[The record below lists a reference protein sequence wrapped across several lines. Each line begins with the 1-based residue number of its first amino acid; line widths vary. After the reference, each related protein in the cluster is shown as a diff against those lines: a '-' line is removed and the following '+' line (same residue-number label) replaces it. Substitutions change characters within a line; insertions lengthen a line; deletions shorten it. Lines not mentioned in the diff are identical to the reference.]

1 MRKISY
7 IIILLLFANVVFARS
22 DLTIDINS
30 TENKKITVIFE
41 KVKLI
46 NNIDDSGLT
55 NDIWKK
61 IESNLDTTDLFEIK
75 KSRKSIYDDY
85 DKIINLPES
94 DLVNYVMSIYSKK
107 DKDGKEISDIDAVLT
122 GYAFLNKEN
131 FLELKIRLWD
141 ILDQRDI
148 LNKSFTLN
156 VSNWKRIADIISD
169 SIYELL
175 TGEIS
180 GHFDTKI
187 LFVSESGQVKNR
199 KKKIAMMDFDGSNL
213 TYLTTGENLVL
224 TPAFSK
230 HNKDE
235 VVYLEYRD
243 KKPHI
248 YRKNLATGKLSSIG
262 SSLEMTYA
270 PSFNPNGSN
279 EILFSATKN
288 GISNIYKLDFNTGL
302 MKQLT
307 FDNEITTVPS
317 WSPDGEKIVFV
328 SDKTGIRK
336 LYVMNKDGT
345 GIERISKGRGV
356 YDKPSWSPDGKLISF
371 VKLQGGEF
379 YIGLMT
385 PDGENERLIMNAYL
399 VEGIKWSPNG
409 RYLIYSK
416 QKGPFGK
423 DSIPGIYTIDI
434 LTGVE
439 YKLNTPE
446 NQGASDPDW
455 VKK

>member
-1 MRKISY
+1 MKKIFFV
-7 IIILLLFANVVFARS
+7 ILFLILGNVAFAKN

-30 TENKKITVIFE
+30 TENKKIVVIFE
-41 KVKLI
+41 KIKLI
-46 NNIDDSGLT
+46 NDIDDSGLIK
-55 NDIWKK
+55 DILKH
-61 IESNLDTTDLFEIK
+61 IENNLDTTGLFEIK
-75 KSRKSIYDDY
+75 KTRKSLYDDY
-85 DKIINLPES
+85 NKVITLSES
-94 DLVNYVMSIYSKK
+94 DLVNYVMSQYSKE
-107 DKDGKEISDIDAVLT
+107 DNIDAVVS
-122 GYAFLNKEN
+122 GYAYLNKEN
-131 FLELKIRLWD
+131 ILEMKIRIWD
-141 ILDQRDI
+141 ILDERDI
-148 LNKSFTLN
+148 LNKTFAIDT
-156 VSNWKRIADIISD
+156 SNWKRIADILSD

-187 LFVSESGQVKNR
+187 LFVAETGEAKNR
-199 KKKIAMMDFDGSNL
+199 KKRIAMVDFDGSNL
-213 TYLTTGENLVL
+213 TYITNGDNLVL
-224 TPAFSK
+224 TPTFSK
-230 HNKDE
+230 HNPDE
-235 VVYLEYRD
+235 IVYLEYRN
-243 KKPHI
+243 KKPNI
-248 YRKNLATGKLSSIG
+248 YRKNLSTGKLSLIG
-262 SSLEMTYA
+262 SSMEMTYA

-279 EILFSATKN
+279 EILFSATK
-288 GISNIYKLDFNTGL
+288 GGVSNIYKLDFDTGL

-307 FDNEITTVPS
+307 FDTEISTVPT

-345 GIERISKGRGV
+345 EVKRISKGRGV

-371 VKLQGGEF
+371 VKMQGGEF

-416 QKGPFGK
+416 QDGPFGK
-423 DSIPGIYTIDI
+423 ESIPSIYTIDI
-434 LTGVE
+434 LTGTE
-439 YKLNTPE
+439 YRINTPK

>member
-1 MRKISY
+1 MKKIFFV
-7 IIILLLFANVVFARS
+7 ILFLILGNVAFAKN

-30 TENKKITVIFE
+30 TENKKIVVIFE
-41 KVKLI
+41 KIKLI
-46 NNIDDSGLT
+46 NDIDDSGLIK
-55 NDIWKK
+55 DILKH
-61 IESNLDTTDLFEIK
+61 IENNLDTTGLFEIK
-75 KSRKSIYDDY
+75 KTRKSLYDDY
-85 DKIINLPES
+85 NKVITLSES
-94 DLVNYVMSIYSKK
+94 DLVNYVMSQYSKE
-107 DKDGKEISDIDAVLT
+107 DNIDAVVS
-122 GYAFLNKEN
+122 GYAYLNKEN
-131 FLELKIRLWD
+131 ILEMKIRIWD
-141 ILDQRDI
+141 ILDERDI
-148 LNKSFTLN
+148 LNKTFAIDI
-156 VSNWKRIADIISD
+156 SNWKRIADILSD

-187 LFVSESGQVKNR
+187 LFVAETGEAKNR
-199 KKKIAMMDFDGSNL
+199 KKRIAMVDFDGSNL
-213 TYLTTGENLVL
+213 TYITNGDNLVL
-224 TPAFSK
+224 TPTFSK
-230 HNKDE
+230 HNPDE
-235 VVYLEYRD
+235 IVYLEYRN
-243 KKPHI
+243 KKPNI
-248 YRKNLATGKLSSIG
+248 YRKNLSTGKLSLIG
-262 SSLEMTYA
+262 SSMEMTYA

-279 EILFSATKN
+279 EILFSATK
-288 GISNIYKLDFNTGL
+288 GGVSNIYKLDFDTGL

-307 FDNEITTVPS
+307 FDTEISTVPT

-345 GIERISKGRGV
+345 EVKRISKGRGV

-371 VKLQGGEF
+371 VKMQGGEF

-416 QKGPFGK
+416 QDGPFGK
-423 DSIPGIYTIDI
+423 ESIPSIYTIDI
-434 LTGVE
+434 LTGTE
-439 YKLNTPE
+439 YRINTPK